1 MFTDDEGCDLSGCL
15 QMRWSMYLI
24 DWVFTYE
31 EGCDLSWCS
40 QMMGGGGGGGG
51 VFDCMLTGEGEGD
64 LTG

>member
-31 EGCDLSWCS
+31 EGCDLSWCL
-40 QMMGGGGGGGG
+40 QMMGWRGGGI
-51 VFDCMLTGEGEGD
+51 
-64 LTG
+64 